1 MVAGLGEAVPR
12 RRPAGTSA
20 LLAAS
25 NARLHPTL
33 ALELQQLLTH
43 GLAGELQQLG
53 ELRDRGGALRLERDE
68 DRAATIGQLVYGN
81 DGEPS

>member
-1 MVAGLGEAVPR
+1 
-12 RRPAGTSA
+12 
-20 LLAAS
+20 
-25 NARLHPTL
+25 
-33 ALELQQLLTH
+33 LLTH